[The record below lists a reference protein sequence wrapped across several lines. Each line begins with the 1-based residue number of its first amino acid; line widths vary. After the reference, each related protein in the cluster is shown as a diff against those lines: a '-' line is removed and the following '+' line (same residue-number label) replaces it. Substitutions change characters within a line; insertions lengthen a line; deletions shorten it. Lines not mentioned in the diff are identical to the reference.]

1 MDCLNHQL
9 GLGQQIW
16 CLQPAIPA
24 LYVSEPLLMLAAL
37 TRIKYRIVSYFFMRP
52 SFLII
57 FSGKPRK
64 MVVPQ
69 HELSP
74 WFLVNFRGFDSPT
87 SDMCGGWCGC
97 CWGIHLSLEGSLLY
111 LYHLLQRLSQAFLL
125 GGGDLGI
132 LKNAESECTK
142 LWFFGISTKS
152 CQGCCI
158 LCPSLIYL
166 MIQDDLQALILRQKN
181 HESSTLKPL
190 KFEYLVFVLGFAM
203 ESLWWSQ
210 PSNEWRL
217 TPQPAFLKV
226 T

>member
-16 CLQPAIPA
+16 CLQPAIAA

-37 TRIKYRIVSYFFMRP
+37 TRIKYHIISLFFMRP
-52 SFLII
+52 LFLII
-57 FSGKPRK
+57 FSGVYQE

-74 WFLVNFRGFDSPT
+74 WDGEFSRVRFSNLRYVWRDSCVR
-87 SDMCGGWCGC
+87 DWCGC

-111 LYHLLQRLSQAFLL
+111 LYHLYRAWAMRFSW
-125 GGGDLGI
+125 GGCHLGI
-132 LKNAESECTK
+132 LKNAESACTK

-166 MIQDDLQALILRQKN
+166 MIHDDSQVLILRQKIAKA
-181 HESSTLKPL
+181 LP
-190 KFEYLVFVLGFAM
+190 
-203 ESLWWSQ
+203 
-210 PSNEWRL
+210 
-217 TPQPAFLKV
+217 
-226 T
+226 